1 MVDGEIQADANSG
14 EWKASHT
21 ISAQTRLVHISSNLF
36 FFSNLLFKFA
46 LSPSRNR
53 SNEEQNKD
61 RIKKKILKLI
71 TKNEVKEFG
80 RIK

>member
-1 MVDGEIQADANSG
+1 MEGLTHNQCSDQAC
-14 EWKASHT
+14 SHKFK
-21 ISAQTRLVHISSNLF
+21 SF